1 MAEARGG
8 YVASTLVARAFLR
21 LANREGVAMPPL
33 KLMKLVYLAHA
44 WFMAHF
50 DGRPLVSDRVEA
62 WDNGPVFPDL
72 FKSIEKYG
80 KRHVERVQKSRREA
94 LLGFSTT
101 LDDDE
106 TELIEAVYHHYK
118 HLKGSQLSWLTH
130 QEGSPWD
137 RTWDDCEPYQIIDS
151 DVIWEHYV
159 ELKDKAQKEARDGQQ
174 V

>member
-1 MAEARGG
+1 MSGTRKG

-21 LANREGVAMPPL
+21 LANKEGSSMPPL
-33 KLMKLVYLAHA
+33 KLMKLVYLAHG
-44 WFMAHF
+44 WFMAYF

-80 KRHVERVQKSRREA
+80 KRHVQRVQKSRREV
-94 LLGFSTT
+94 LLGFGTA

-118 HLKGSQLSWLTH
+118 HLKGSQLSWMTH

-137 RTWDDCEPYQIIDS
+137 QTWDEIEPYQTIDS
-151 DVIWEHYV
+151 GVIWKLYV

-174 V
+174 I